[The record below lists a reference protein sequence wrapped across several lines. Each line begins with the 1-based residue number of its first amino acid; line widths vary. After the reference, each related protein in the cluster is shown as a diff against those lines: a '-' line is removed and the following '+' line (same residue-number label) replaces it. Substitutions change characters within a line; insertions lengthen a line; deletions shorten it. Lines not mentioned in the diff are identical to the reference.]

1 MIEIHSHQRL
11 IRISVAGP
19 LVIKRPVGEDVSVGA
34 KRTLTVL
41 LASGEYCVN
50 FDDDDL
56 YADK

>member
-1 MIEIHSHQRL
+1 MFEIHCHQSL
-11 IRISVAGP
+11 IGISVAGT

-41 LASGEYCVN
+41 LASGKYCVN

-56 YADK
+56 YGDK